1 MPESPPEFAWPKG
14 GWEEAEMNTLR
25 HGAGLSLYQ
34 MLQWLEEIEEVFLCL
49 QQSRQSDVARP
60 SRPLAVAEG
69 PPPSAKEG
77 PAHTSGRS
85 L

>member
-14 GWEEAEMNTLR
+14 GWEEAGMNTLR

-34 MLQWLEEIEEVFLCL
+34 KLQWLEEIEEVFLCL
-49 QQSRQSDVARP
+49 QESRLHPIARP
-60 SRPLAVAEG
+60 SHPLSVAEN

-77 PAHTSGRS
+77 SSA
-85 L
+85 